1 MKQLIIF
8 PILYLLMITH
18 IKAQNLSDYQWDN
31 RLIVIYAES
40 LNNGLIEKQLEEF
53 DVNAEEWIERKLR
66 CFIITPRTT
75 VELKD
80 PYVTDKVLINGLNFQ
95 NRKKVSPFEIQLIG
109 LDGGVKLS
117 KEEPVKLET
126 IFALIDGMP
135 MRISEMKEKG
145 KI

>member
-1 MKQLIIF
+1 MTFNLQ
-8 PILYLLMITH
+8 
-18 IKAQNLSDYQWDN
+18 AQNLSDYKWDN

-40 LNNGLIEKQLEEF
+40 LNNGMIDKQLEGF
-53 DVNAEEWIERKLR
+53 DIHDEGWKERKLR
-66 CFIITPRTT
+66 CFIVTPGTT

-80 PYVTDKVLINGLNFQ
+80 SNVTDKVLINGLNFQ

-117 KEEPVKLET
+117 KDEPVKLET
-126 IFALIDGMP
+126 IYALIDGMP
-135 MRISEMKEKG
+135 MRISEMQEKG